1 MIPETQPN
9 LKKIA
14 LNNGLL
20 LALAGILLMVIMYV
34 LGIQKSIWINILSFA
49 ISIALLYQAINTYK
63 HQNGGFLSMSEGLKV
78 GLATVV
84 IASLISAVYTYIHFV
99 FISPETI
106 EIAKEESY
114 RQIMENAS
122 MTQEQKEQSI
132 KVSHMMTTPFLFA
145 TVGLIMGVFFGF
157 LISLVVSALLRKK
170 RMD

>member
-20 LALAGILLMVIMYV
+20 LAVASILIMVLMYV
-34 LGIQKSIWINILSFA
+34 SGIQNNIWINIVSFA
-49 ISIALLYQAINTYK
+49 ISIAILYQAINTYK
-63 HQNGGFLSMSEGLKV
+63 NQNGGYLSLSDGLKV

-84 IASLISAVYTYIHFV
+84 IASLITAVYSYIHFV

-106 EIAKEESY
+106 ELAKEESY
-114 RQIMENAS
+114 RQIMEEAS

-132 KVSHMMTTPFLFA
+132 KVSDMMTTPFVFT

-157 LISLVVSALLRKK
+157 LISLVVSAVLRKK
-170 RMD
+170 RID